1 MPINKIVVPVAWRES
16 RGRLAGAVDALVLV
30 REAKPRMVGGR
41 FPINQS
47 PFPDGGP
54 SATRRT

>member
-30 REAKPRMVGGR
+30 REAKSRLVGGR
-41 FPINQS
+41 LPDQS
-47 PFPDGGP
+47 VTVP
-54 SATRRT
+54 